1 MARLSNVQIYAIRW
15 LHSQNTTLDKIVS
28 ELDLT
33 EKQILNTLEKFAEA
47 KTEATKQEI
56 RTASEPVSAEKPI
69 TPKSLM
75 ITKTS
80 NKETPSV
87 AIMTKA
93 ASELADEMRKNM
105 VPHEVPDHKRGIFR
119 PNSK

>member
-47 KTEATKQEI
+47 KTEATDQEI
-56 RTASEPVSAEKPI
+56 RTASEQVSAEK
-69 TPKSLM
+69 TPNPKNLM
-75 ITKTS
+75 ITQTS
-80 NKETPSV
+80 GKKTPSV
-87 AIMTKA
+87 AIMTQA
-93 ASELADEMRKNM
+93 ASELADEMKKNM
-105 VPHEVPDHKRGIFR
+105 TTQQVPDHKRGIFR

>member
-47 KTEATKQEI
+47 KTEATDQEI
-56 RTASEPVSAEKPI
+56 RTASEQVSAEKAPN
-69 TPKSLM
+69 PKNLM
-75 ITKTS
+75 ITQTS
-80 NKETPSV
+80 GKKTPSV
-87 AIMTKA
+87 AIMTQA
-93 ASELADEMRKNM
+93 ASELADEMKKNM
-105 VPHEVPDHKRGIFR
+105 TIQQVPDHKRGIFR

>member
-33 EKQILNTLEKFAEA
+33 KNQILNTLEKFAES
-47 KTEATKQEI
+47 KTEATNQEI

-80 NKETPSV
+80 NKETASV

-93 ASELADEMRKNM
+93 ASELADEMKKNM
-105 VPHEVPDHKRGIFR
+105 VTQEAPDHKRGIFR

>member
-47 KTEATKQEI
+47 KTEATDQEI
-56 RTASEPVSAEKPI
+56 RTASEQVSAEK
-69 TPKSLM
+69 TTNPKNLM
-75 ITKTS
+75 ITQTS
-80 NKETPSV
+80 GKNTPSV
-87 AIMTKA
+87 AIMTQA
-93 ASELADEMRKNM
+93 ASELADEMKKNM
-105 VPHEVPDHKRGIFR
+105 TTQQVPDHKRGIFR

>member
-105 VPHEVPDHKRGIFR
+105 VPQEVPDHKRGIFR

>member
-47 KTEATKQEI
+47 KTEATDQEI
-56 RTASEPVSAEKPI
+56 RTASEQVSAEKTPN
-69 TPKSLM
+69 PKSLM
-75 ITKTS
+75 ITQTS
-80 NKETPSV
+80 GKKTPSV
-87 AIMTKA
+87 AIMTQA
-93 ASELADEMRKNM
+93 ASELADEMKKNM
-105 VPHEVPDHKRGIFR
+105 TIQQVPDHKRGIFR